1 MIEIPKG
8 KNLKEKN
15 KQFVSDLIA
24 INNQVG
30 IKMSARGWGYYLEG
44 LGQITKKDINTV
56 GDRINDYI
64 KEGLLP
70 IDFTA
75 EEEARQFS
83 GVETPDDRTE
93 AEAIKQQLNSVLEC
107 DNYYSID
114 WWDDEKYYLQ
124 MLVEK
129 IDLKNLF
136 YPICSMMHIPIATSK
151 GWGSIRQ
158 RGIYSLRFKE
168 AEEKGLKCVLLYCG
182 DHDPDGLRIAKGI
195 TSNLQ
200 DLKHTYWMDGRTG
213 YDPKNLIIDRFGLD
227 AKFINE
233 NNLVWINNLET
244 GSGGYLAKEVDGRIV
259 SGKTKGGEP
268 HKNFL
273 LPYVQDYIKMY
284 GVRKCEANA
293 IMSNMK
299 MGQWLCMQAIWKHL
313 GEDAGNRF
321 ENKKAELKAS
331 MKRIRDKTGITTH
344 LDEILKHPIFQEKNG
359 EE

>member
-107 DNYYSID
+107 DNYYS
-114 WWDDEKYYLQ
+114 
-124 MLVEK
+124 
-129 IDLKNLF
+129 
-136 YPICSMMHIPIATSK
+136 
-151 GWGSIRQ
+151 
-158 RGIYSLRFKE
+158 YSL
-168 AEEKGLKCVLLYCG
+168 
-182 DHDPDGLRIAKGI
+182 
-195 TSNLQ
+195 
-200 DLKHTYWMDGRTG
+200 
-213 YDPKNLIIDRFGLD
+213 
-227 AKFINE
+227 
-233 NNLVWINNLET
+233 
-244 GSGGYLAKEVDGRIV
+244 
-259 SGKTKGGEP
+259 
-268 HKNFL
+268 
-273 LPYVQDYIKMY
+273 
-284 GVRKCEANA
+284 
-293 IMSNMK
+293 
-299 MGQWLCMQAIWKHL
+299 
-313 GEDAGNRF
+313 
-321 ENKKAELKAS
+321 
-331 MKRIRDKTGITTH
+331 
-344 LDEILKHPIFQEKNG
+344 
-359 EE
+359 